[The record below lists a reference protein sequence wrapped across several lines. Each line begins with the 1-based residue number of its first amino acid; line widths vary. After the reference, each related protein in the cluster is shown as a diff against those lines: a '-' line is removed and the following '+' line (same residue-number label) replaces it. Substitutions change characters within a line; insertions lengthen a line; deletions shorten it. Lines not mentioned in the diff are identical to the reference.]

1 MTNRL
6 LINRENEPQPRSF
19 KFDNTHLVTGYR
31 LGFRAA
37 KQATYIEYP
46 DFYTQTQLNFRIFT
60 LGLIYLFN
68 AFGWM
73 RWMRI
78 INY

>member
-19 KFDNTHLVTGYR
+19 KFDNTHTVTGYR

-37 KQATYIEYP
+37 KQTTYIESP
-46 DFYTQTQLNFRIFT
+46 DFYTQTERYRIT
-60 LGLIYLFN
+60 LSYTKRN
-68 AFGWM
+68 K
-73 RWMRI
+73 
-78 INY
+78 